1 MRVVEAV
8 LSALFLGS
16 PLVQNVLAFTETLP
30 KKRIYQERW
39 RSTSVFVMG
48 QASFSSNPR
57 ALSLI
62 YCSTGRN
69 TNCRHGAIHGQAIS
83 TKARFRKMSAPVSA
97 TARGAA
103 AAATTSSMDDGQRET
118 IVPSEDDKDVQ
129 PQQSQQLS
137 VAAASLNLIKA
148 IIGSG
153 VLALP
158 SGVAAMSD
166 FPQA

>member
-1 MRVVEAV
+1 
-8 LSALFLGS
+8 
-16 PLVQNVLAFTETLP
+16 
-30 KKRIYQERW
+30 
-39 RSTSVFVMG
+39 
-48 QASFSSNPR
+48 
-57 ALSLI
+57 
-62 YCSTGRN
+62 
-69 TNCRHGAIHGQAIS
+69 
-83 TKARFRKMSAPVSA
+83 MSAPVSA